1 MSEKKKTVVLGVV
14 GALSALGL
22 GWMFSR
28 ILGDEERE
36 GTPDAEVSVYWD

>member
-1 MSEKKKTVVLGVV
+1 MSEKKKIVVLGVV

-28 ILGDEERE
+28 IIGGEERE

>member
-28 ILGDEERE
+28 ILGGEERE
-36 GTPDAEVSVYWD
+36 GTPNAEVSVYWD